1 MEEVRILDNR
11 NNLYQKALEFSKE
24 LVIVYRELSKNG
36 IEKELLNQVLRS
48 GTSIGV
54 NIAEAQGSNSE
65 NDYLSK
71 IHIAFNEALET
82 RFWIELLFKT
92 GDINSEKYNLLES
105 LLTEIQKILYSM
117 IKGINI
123 KKEKQILKK

>member
-1 MEEVRILDNR
+1 MDNR

-123 KKEKQILKK
+123 KKEKQILKT

>member
-1 MEEVRILDNR
+1 LDNR

>member
-1 MEEVRILDNR
+1 LDNR

-24 LVIVYRELSKNG
+24 LVIVFRELSKNG

-123 KKEKQILKK
+123 KKEKQILKT

>member
-1 MEEVRILDNR
+1 LDNR

-123 KKEKQILKK
+123 KKEKQILKT